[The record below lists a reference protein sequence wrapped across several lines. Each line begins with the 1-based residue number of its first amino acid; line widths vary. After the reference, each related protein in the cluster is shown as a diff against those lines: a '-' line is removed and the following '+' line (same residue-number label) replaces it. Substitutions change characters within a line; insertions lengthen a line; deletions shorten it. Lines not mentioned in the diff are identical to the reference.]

1 MDELRESSLL
11 FSLESLLET
20 ERERVQREAREAQ
33 RKRED
38 ELARVAEM
46 AERRRLAAQQER
58 EARERRQ
65 ALEQER
71 ERMDQERLDAMKRA
85 VVERAR
91 VEVEGNARLVEA
103 EQARKH
109 ELSLADLRGRH
120 HAARYRALTWL
131 SSGVLVLSWG
141 GALFAYFGL
150 IEPAHAGRE
159 QHLQSLIAADAELA
173 KISERALSLER
184 SKNQALQARVDQLS
198 SAPTP
203 PAAAQ
208 PSPPKPPSAVHGGG
222 GGPKPPV
229 VRPPRECVDNGDP
242 LNAQL
247 CHAKR
252 AR

>member
-20 ERERVQREAREAQ
+20 ERERVQREAREAE

-71 ERMDQERLDAMKRA
+71 ERMDQERLEAMKRA

-91 VEVEGNARLVEA
+91 IEAEGNARLVEA

-120 HAARYRALTWL
+120 HAAGYRALTWL
-131 SSGVLVLSWG
+131 SSGALVLSWG

-150 IEPAHAGRE
+150 VEPAHARRE
-159 QHLQSLIAADAELA
+159 QRLQTLIAADADLA
-173 KISERALSLER
+173 KASERALSLER
-184 SKNQALQARVDQLS
+184 SENQALRARVDELS
-198 SAPTP
+198 RV
-203 PAAAQ
+203 
-208 PSPPKPPSAVHGGG
+208 SPPPVATSPSLPRPPVTGHGGG
-222 GGPKPPV
+222 GTKPPV
-229 VRPPRECVDNGDP
+229 VVPPRECVDNGDP

-252 AR
+252 SR